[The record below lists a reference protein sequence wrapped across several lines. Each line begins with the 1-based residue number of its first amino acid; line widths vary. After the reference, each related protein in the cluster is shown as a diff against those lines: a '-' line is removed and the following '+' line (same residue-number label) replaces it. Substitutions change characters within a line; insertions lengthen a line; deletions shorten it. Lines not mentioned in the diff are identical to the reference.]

1 MQVIFHIYYLLIL
14 IYLIYPLFENNNLKF
29 SLSFLLLMDLDVVK
43 QEQVMKILH
52 DIYDFSDGDEDIY
65 QLMGSLNIQEKFKRG
80 GKKLKEFF
88 RWLHGYATTF
98 YNNQL
103 KELTE
108 KKKIEEAHQHLEE
121 IKNLLSSFAL

>member
-52 DIYDFSDGDEDIY
+52 DIYDFSDGDEEIY
-65 QLMGSLNIQEKFKRG
+65 QLIASLKIQENFKKG
-80 GKKLKEFF
+80 GKKLKEFL

-103 KELTE
+103 KKLTE
-108 KKKIEEAHQHLEE
+108 KKKIDEAHQHLEE
-121 IKNLLSSFAL
+121 IKNLLCDYK